1 METDNILA
9 TENSKEENLYDDNV
23 VLKRDIAKFLSAP
36 CDKYYSQ
43 ITDILTSDDSSTHID
58 FEF

>member
-1 METDNILA
+1 METENNIE
-9 TENSKEENLYDDNV
+9 TENTKEENLYDDNV

-36 CDKYYSQ
+36 CDTYYSR